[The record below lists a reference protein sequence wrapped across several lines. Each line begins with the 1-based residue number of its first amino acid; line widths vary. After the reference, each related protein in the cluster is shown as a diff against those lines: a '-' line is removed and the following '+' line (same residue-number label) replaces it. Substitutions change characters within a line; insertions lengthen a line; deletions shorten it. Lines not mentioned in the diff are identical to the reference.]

1 VIYGE
6 KMKYKF
12 YNKYGLM
19 ALSTMERG
27 CLNRHNPLD
36 LKRITV
42 SFAIISI
49 GYEKVL
55 GVFVS

>member
-1 VIYGE
+1 
-6 KMKYKF
+6 MKYKF